1 MTRKQPRMQG
11 SRPPK
16 KLVLIV
22 KLLILS
28 TFSVCIAQFLVRR
41 TDDHI
46 NLSNE
51 VVEVDKAGAEIKHS
65 EKAEAGCPVS
75 SLTS

>member
-11 SRPPK
+11 SRPPT
-16 KLVLIV
+16 KLVLSEAANTRH
-22 KLLILS
+22 ILCLHCTITS
-28 TFSVCIAQFLVRR
+28 EE
-41 TDDHI
+41 DDHI

-65 EKAEAGCPVS
+65 EKAGRGWCPVS